1 MCYNKC
7 NNKCREVNN
16 MPDYKPIPIGI
27 EDFKRIIDNGYYFID
42 KTMMI
47 KELIDNGNAVTLFT
61 RPRRFGKTLNMS
73 MLRRFFEKTDED
85 NSYLFDGL
93 KISGAGEKYYEYME
107 KYPVISISLKSMKQ
121 PTYEAAFTRFRSLI
135 AREFERHDD
144 IIASDKLKPLQKKQ
158 FSEIYN
164 GTADDSVYEESLKL
178 LSDCLSTVYGKNVIV
193 FIDEYDVPLENAYFN
208 DFYKEMTDLIRSVFE
223 SVLKTNDSLEF
234 AVLTGCLRISKESI
248 FTGLNNLNV
257 YPVTDNAMSQY
268 FGFTE
273 QEVKNLA
280 NYYGLSDCFDTI
292 KNWYDGYLFG
302 ETDIYNPWSV
312 LKYIQFALHNENNL
326 PDAYWVNTSSNSI
339 IHELVAK
346 SDRRIRDDIEKL
358 IKGESIEKPLY
369 QDITYVNMNVKSDY
383 IWSFLLHTGYLKPV
397 KIYKKGLQTYFTAV
411 IPNLEIVTIYEN
423 TFRQWF
429 DESIRVADKSILLN
443 AVLDGN
449 AETFELEVNRWLLKS
464 ISYHDGY
471 ENFYHGFL
479 VGLLEYSDDYE
490 VLSNRENGT
499 GRSDI
504 VIRNVLTGKKAVIIE
519 IKSVREKNGETFDG
533 QCAEALK
540 QIEDRQYEVNL
551 KNEGYTDIVKYGI
564 AFKEKKCRIKKADK

>member
-1 MCYNKC
+1 MA
-7 NNKCREVNN
+7 
-16 MPDYKPIPIGI
+16 DYKPIPIGV
-27 EDFKRIIDNGYYFID
+27 EDFKEIIDKDYYYVD
-42 KTMMI
+42 KTLII
-47 KELIDNGNAVTLFT
+47 KDILDSGSKVTLFI

-73 MLRRFFEKTDED
+73 MLRRYFEKTEDD

-93 KISGAGEKYYEYME
+93 KISGAGEKYKYYMGQ
-107 KYPVISISLKSMKQ
+107 YPVISISLKSMKQ
-121 PTYEAAFTRFRSLI
+121 SGYELALNEFKKIISNEFRRHKEILKSGMI
-135 AREFERHDD
+135 FE
-144 IIASDKLKPLQKKQ
+144 SDKEEFLDVCNRRGD
-158 FSEIYN
+158 Y
-164 GTADDSVYEESLKL
+164 SVYNTALKF
-178 LSDCLSTVYGKNVIV
+178 LSDCLREIYGNNVIV
-193 FIDEYDVPLENAYFN
+193 LIDEYDVPLENAYFN
-208 DFYKEMTDLIRSVFE
+208 GFYEEMTDLIRSVFE

-280 NYYGLSDCFDTI
+280 DYYGLSDCFDTI

-302 ETDIYNPWSV
+302 KTEIYNPWSV
-312 LKYIQFALHNENNL
+312 LKYIQFVLHNDNNL
-326 PDAYWVNTSSNSI
+326 PDAYWVNTSSNNI
-339 IHELVAK
+339 IHEIVVK

-358 IKGESIEKPLY
+358 IRGDSIDKPLY

-397 KIYKKGLQTYFTAV
+397 KIYKKGIQTYFTAV

-429 DESIRVADKSILLN
+429 DESVKIADKSVLFN
-443 AVLDGN
+443 AVLHGDVG
-449 AETFELEVNRWLLKS
+449 TFEAEINRWLSKS

-499 GRSDI
+499 GRSDV
-504 VIRNVLTGKKAVIIE
+504 VIKDIITYKKAVIIE
-519 IKSVREKNGETFDG
+519 IKSVREKNGETLDG
-533 QCAEALK
+533 QCNEALK

-551 KNEGYTDIVKYGI
+551 KNEGYTDIIKYGI
-564 AFKEKKCRIKKADK
+564 AFQEKKCSVVKADK

>member
-1 MCYNKC
+1 MCYNKY
-7 NNKCREVNN
+7 NDNFGEVSN
-16 MPDYKPIPIGI
+16 MTDYKPIPIGV
-27 EDFKRIIDNGYYFID
+27 EDFKEIIDKNYYFVD
-42 KTMMI
+42 KTMLI
-47 KELIDNGNAVTLFT
+47 KDILDVGAKVTLFT

-73 MLRRFFEKTDED
+73 MLRKFFENTDED

-93 KISGAGEKYYEYME
+93 KIAGAGEKYHKYMGQ
-107 KYPVISISLKSMKQ
+107 YPVISISLKSMKQ
-121 PTYEAAFTRFRSLI
+121 ADYQEAFSEFKNMISKEVWRHKELLI
-135 AREFERHDD
+135 
-144 IIASDKLKPLQKKQ
+144 SDKIMPLSRKKLEMLCND
-158 FSEIYN
+158 F
-164 GTADDSVYEESLKL
+164 ADNSVYNTALKL
-178 LSDCLSTVYGKNVIV
+178 LSDCLYEAYGKKVIV
-193 FIDEYDVPLENAYFN
+193 LIDEYDVPLENAYFN
-208 DFYKEMTDLIRSVFE
+208 GFYDEMINLIRSVFE

-257 YPVTDNAMSQY
+257 YPVTDNSMSQY

-273 QEVKNLA
+273 NEVKELVD
-280 NYYGLSDCFDTI
+280 YYSMADELSVI
-292 KNWYDGYLFG
+292 KEWYDGYLFG
-302 ETDIYNPWSV
+302 ETEIYNPWSL
-312 LKYIQFALHNENNL
+312 LKYIQFSLNNENNI

-339 IHELVAK
+339 IHELVVK
-346 SDRRIRDDIEKL
+346 SDRRIRDDIERL
-358 IKGESIEKPLY
+358 ISGNSIDKPLY

-397 KIYKKGLQTYFTAV
+397 KIYKKGIQTYFTAV

-429 DESIRVADKSILLN
+429 DESIRIADKSVLLN
-443 AVLDGN
+443 AVLDGD

-504 VIRNVLTGKKAVIIE
+504 VIRNVLTNKNAVIIE
-519 IKSVREKNGETFDG
+519 IKSVRDKNNETLDG
-533 QCAEALK
+533 QCSEALN
-540 QIEDRQYEVNL
+540 QIENRQYEINL

-564 AFKEKKCRIKKADK
+564 SFREKKCRIKKAEN

>member
-1 MCYNKC
+1 MI
-7 NNKCREVNN
+7 
-16 MPDYKPIPIGI
+16 DYKPIPIGI
-27 EDFKRIIDNGYYFID
+27 EDFKRIIDNGYYFVD

-73 MLRRFFEKTDED
+73 MLRRYFEKTEED

-93 KISGAGEKYYEYME
+93 KIAREDEKYNQYMGE
-107 KYPVISISLKSMKQ
+107 YPVISISLKSMKQ
-121 PTYEAAFTRFRSLI
+121 PTFEESFRQFKEII
-135 AREFERHDD
+135 ADEFERHLDFLNDSVLTGRKRKRIQD
-144 IIASDKLKPLQKKQ
+144 IIDD
-158 FSEIYN
+158 
-164 GTADDSVYEESLKL
+164 TADDTVYFTSLKL
-178 LSDCLSTVYGKNVIV
+178 LSDCLYAVYRKNVIV
-193 FIDEYDVPLENAYFN
+193 LIDEYDVPLENAYFN
-208 DFYKEMTDLIRSVFE
+208 SFYDKMINLIRSVFE

-273 QEVKNLA
+273 QEVEELA
-280 NYYGLSDCFDTI
+280 DCYNLSDCFETI

-302 ETDIYNPWSV
+302 KTEIYNPWSV
-312 LKYIQFALHNENNL
+312 LKYIQFALCNDSNL

-339 IHELVAK
+339 IHELIVK

-358 IKGESIEKPLY
+358 IRGDSIDKPLY

-397 KIYKKGLQTYFTAV
+397 KIYKKGIQTYFTAV

-429 DESIRVADKSILLN
+429 DESVRIADKSVLFN
-443 AVLDGN
+443 AVLNG
-449 AETFELEVNRWLLKS
+449 ETGTFEAEINRWLSKS

-504 VIRNVLTGKKAVIIE
+504 VIKDIITYKKAVIIE
-519 IKSVREKNGETFDG
+519 IKSVRDKNSETLDG
-533 QCAEALK
+533 QCNKALK

-564 AFKEKKCRIKKADK
+564 SFMEKKCRIKKADK

>member
-1 MCYNKC
+1 MA
-7 NNKCREVNN
+7 
-16 MPDYKPIPIGI
+16 DYKPIPIGI
-27 EDFKRIIDNGYYFID
+27 EDFKRLVDNGYYFVD

-73 MLRRFFEKTDED
+73 MLRRYFEKSEED
-85 NSYLFDGL
+85 NSYLFNGL
-93 KISGAGEKYYEYME
+93 KISGAGEKYRSYMGQ
-107 KYPVISISLKSMKQ
+107 YPVISISLKSMKQ
-121 PTYEAAFTRFRSLI
+121 SNYELALNEFKKIISNEFRRH
-135 AREFERHDD
+135 REILKSNMIFKSDREEFLD
-144 IIASDKLKPLQKKQ
+144 ICNRRGD
-158 FSEIYN
+158 Y
-164 GTADDSVYEESLKL
+164 SVYNTALKF
-178 LSDCLSTVYGKNVIV
+178 LSDVLREICEKNVIV
-193 FIDEYDVPLENAYFN
+193 LIDEYDVPLENAYFN
-208 DFYKEMTDLIRSVFE
+208 GFYEEMTDLIRSVFE

-273 QEVKNLA
+273 YEVKKLA
-280 NYYGLSDCFDTI
+280 DYYNFSDEFDII
-292 KNWYDGYLFG
+292 KEWYDGYLFG
-302 ETDIYNPWSV
+302 ETEIYNPWSV
-312 LKYIQFALHNENNL
+312 LKYIQYALSNKKHM

-339 IHELVAK
+339 IHELVVK
-346 SDRRIRDDIEKL
+346 SDRKIRDDIEKL
-358 IKGESIEKPLY
+358 IRGDSIDKPLY

-397 KIYKKGLQTYFTAV
+397 KIYKKGIQTYFNAV

-429 DESIRVADKSILLN
+429 DESVRIADKSVLFN
-443 AVLDGN
+443 AVLNGET
-449 AETFELEVNRWLLKS
+449 ETFEAEINRWLSKS

-504 VIRNVLTGKKAVIIE
+504 VIKDIITYKKAVIIE
-519 IKSVREKNGETFDG
+519 IKSVREKNGGTLDG
-533 QCAEALK
+533 QCNEALK
-540 QIEDRQYEVNL
+540 QIEDRHYEVNL
-551 KNEGYTDIVKYGI
+551 KNEGYIDIIKYGI
-564 AFKEKKCRIKKADK
+564 AFQEKKCRVLKADK